1 MKAMD
6 APRKPKAQVS
16 IEFMVIFVIFMF
28 VITIAAAYVMQN
40 TEAVYISS
48 ASMESE
54 NVLSVIK
61 SKMDTTFL
69 EGDGFSTSFSLPEK
83 IMAFN
88 YTISINSGYAL
99 LELNN
104 QTYSKR
110 LLCRNITG
118 SLRKGQNSIMNKDGL
133 IVIS

>member
-1 MKAMD
+1 
-6 APRKPKAQVS
+6 
-16 IEFMVIFVIFMF
+16 MVLFVVFVF

-48 ASMESE
+48 ANMESE
-54 NVLSVIK
+54 SVLSVVK
-61 SKMDTTFL
+61 SKMDTAFL
-69 EGDGFSTSFSLPEK
+69 EGEGFSTSFSLPEK

-88 YTISINSGYAL
+88 YTINISSSYVFLGM
-99 LELNN
+99 NN

-110 LLCRNITG
+110 LLARNVTG
-118 SLRKGQNSIMNKDGL
+118 SLKKGQNNIINKDGS